1 MTVDRILIISG
12 RIRVARYAKG
22 SPDVFTM
29 DGLVMFLRIEREQ
42 RLIGESLP
50 IRAFS
55 RILHPRLMTQGQ
67 LSEH

>member
-12 RIRVARYAKG
+12 RTRVVQYAKG

-29 DGLVMFLRIEREQ
+29 DGLVMFLLIEREQ
-42 RLIGESLP
+42 RLIGESLS

-55 RILHPRLMTQGQ
+55 RILHPRLITQGQ